1 MLNRRGIRVA
11 ILAALAVGLGGLTAV
26 TASADPCPAGTFLI
40 SGTVTDEAT
49 GLPLTEVTSVGVS
62 SVDGTYDDGLGTVLP
77 GSTWEGCV
85 PPNDYRIA
93 FFADSYNLEWYD
105 DQPDEAS
112 ATIVTVTA
120 DTTGLDAALR
130 RLAFITGRVVDQ
142 DTGAGL
148 FTSIGL
154 QSVDGTFN
162 DGLGTDDAGNFRIAA
177 PGPGTYLLNF
187 SSDYHWSEWWDNKKR
202 RSQAAVIT
210 ITSTTTEVGPVI
222 VRLRRCSDTVPDF
235 CIPPHFLD

>member
-1 MLNRRGIRVA
+1 MLNRRRIHVA
-11 ILAALAVGLGGLTAV
+11 LLAALAVGLGGISAV
-26 TASADPCPAGTFLI
+26 SASAAPCPEGTFLI

-62 SVDGTYDDGLGTVLP
+62 AVDGSYDDGLGTAIP
-77 GSTWEGCV
+77 GSTWESCI

-93 FFADSYNLEWYD
+93 FFDDSYNLEWYD
-105 DQPDEAS
+105 DQPDATS
-112 ATIVTVTA
+112 ATIVHVAA
-120 DTTGLDAALR
+120 DTTGLDAALS
-130 RLAFITGRVVDQ
+130 RLAVITGRVIDQ
-142 DTGAGL
+142 DTGEGL

-162 DGLGTDDAGNFRIAA
+162 DGLGTDDLGNFRIAV

-187 SSDYHWSEWWDNKKR
+187 SSDFHWSEWWNNKKR
-202 RSQAAVIT
+202 RSQATVIT
-210 ITSTTTEVGPVI
+210 ITATTSEVGPWI

-235 CIPPHFLD
+235 CIPPHFND